1 MNTGGLSDWVES
13 CQSCL
18 AEARNRKE
26 TESGLVESVANMDL
40 DCIDVAVVQRE
51 IIGATEQLL
60 RAINARDFA
69 TYKRLCDDNLTAF
82 EPEALGNLVEGLHF
96 HKFYFDNCGP
106 TRVPP
111 NVSIINPRVHI
122 LGKDAASIA
131 YVRLT
136 QTIDKQ
142 GTPHTSQSE
151 ETRVWQR
158 RSGQWVSL
166 HFHRSNLTH

>member
-1 MNTGGLSDWVES
+1 MNIHDIV
-13 CQSCL
+13 
-18 AEARNRKE
+18 
-26 TESGLVESVANMDL
+26 M
-40 DCIDVAVVQRE
+40 QRE

-69 TYKRLCDDNLTAF
+69 TYKKLSDEDLTAF

-106 TRVPP
+106 MRVPP

-142 GTPHTSQSE
+142 GIPHTSQSE

-158 RSGQWVSL
+158 TQTQIQILNMVLRILVSSL
-166 HFHRSNLTH
+166 ISAQLVKAFITGVNSDLPTLPSL

>member
-1 MNTGGLSDWVES
+1 MGASTFYLFKSIQEQENFRKMCDSD
-13 CQSCL
+13 
-18 AEARNRKE
+18 
-26 TESGLVESVANMDL
+26 
-40 DCIDVAVVQRE
+40 
-51 IIGATEQLL
+51 
-60 RAINARDFA
+60 
-69 TYKRLCDDNLTAF
+69 LTAF
-82 EPEALGNLVEGLHF
+82 EPEALGNLVEGLQF

-106 TRVPP
+106 VRGSY

-142 GTPHTSQSE
+142 GVPHTAQSE

-166 HFHRSNLTH
+166 HFHRSNLTQ